1 MEGNKIDKSGGVNE
15 NDLKSG
21 QKHLTVVLQETTLEK
36 LNVTFSIEGLS
47 SLF

>member
-1 MEGNKIDKSGGVNE
+1 MEGNKIDKCGGVNG

-21 QKHLTVVLQETTLEK
+21 QKHLTIVLQGTTLEK